1 MPTPPMTCPPLAVL
15 LALAAL
21 AAPRAA
27 ALDGAVAPAP
37 TWPGGLP
44 ADPGFFPIAV
54 WLQSPA
60 NAAAYRAAGVN
71 LYIGLWDGPTE
82 AQLTAL
88 AAAHM
93 PVMCAQNAIGL
104 AHLADRTI
112 VGWTQEDEPDNA
124 QEQKGGGYGPPIAPA
139 EIARLYAAMKAKDAT
154 RPVFLNLGQG
164 TSFTAYIGRG
174 VRTGHDEDYTAYAA
188 GGDVLAFDIYPVNAA
203 EPAVGGKLEFVPKG
217 VARLRAAGGARKPV
231 WCWIET
237 TLIGKDAPAKP
248 TPAQVRCEV
257 WLALIHGAAGIGY
270 FCHSWNPSF
279 DEAGP
284 LHDPA
289 MLAGLTAI
297 NREVRELAPALNSPL
312 ALAGASVVSADPAV
326 PVALLAK
333 RVGSERYLFA
343 GALRAGATM
352 ATFTVPVGSSVEVL
366 GEGRSIVISGHAFSD
381 RFDGYGVHLYRVVG
395 QP

>member
-1 MPTPPMTCPPLAVL
+1 MIATPKPRPQVAIV
-15 LALAAL
+15 LALATL
-21 AAPRAA
+21 AAPWAA
-27 ALDGAVAPAP
+27 AADAPPA
-37 TWPGGLP
+37 WANGLP
-44 ADPGFFPIAV
+44 TDPAFFPIAV

-82 AQLTAL
+82 AQLQELTA
-88 AAAHM
+88 ARM
-93 PVMCAQNAIGL
+93 PVMCAQNAVGL

-124 QEQKGGGYGPPIAPA
+124 QEQKGGGYGPPIEPA
-139 EIARLYAAMKAKDAT
+139 EIARRYAAMKAKDAT

-164 TSFTAYIGRG
+164 TSFTDYIGRG

-203 EPAVGGKLEFVPKG
+203 EKAVGGKLEFVPKG
-217 VARLRAAGGARKPV
+217 VTRLRAAGGGRKPV

-248 TPAQVRCEV
+248 TPAQVRSEV
-257 WLALIHGAAGIGY
+257 WLALIHGAGGIGY

-297 NREVRELAPALNSPL
+297 NRQVRELAPALNSPL
-312 ALAGASVVSADPAV
+312 ALAGVSVASADAAV
-326 PVALLAK
+326 PVAVLAK
-333 RVGSERYLFA
+333 RVGSESYVFA
-343 GALRAGATM
+343 GALRSGATM
-352 ATFTVPVGSSVEVL
+352 ATFTVPDGTSVEVI
-366 GEGRSIVISGHAFSD
+366 GEGRAIPISGHRFAD
-381 RFDGYGVHLYRVVG
+381 RFDGYGVHLYRVLG
-395 QP
+395 NP

>member
-1 MPTPPMTCPPLAVL
+1 MPLPRVFPLPVLALVL
-15 LALAAL
+15 LTGIGADALEGPPAAT
-21 AAPRAA
+21 A
-27 ALDGAVAPAP
+27 
-37 TWPGGLP
+37 TWSNGLP
-44 ADPGFFPIAV
+44 TDPAFFPIAV

-82 AQLTAL
+82 AQLGAL
-88 AAAHM
+88 AAARM
-93 PVMCAQNAIGL
+93 PVMCAQNAVGL

-124 QEQKGGGYGPPIAPA
+124 QERKGGGYGPPIEPA
-139 EIARLYAAMKAKDAT
+139 EIARLYAAMRAKDAT

-174 VRTGHDEDYTAYAA
+174 VRTGHDEDYTAYAL

-203 EPAVGGKLEFVPKG
+203 EKAVGGKLESVPKG
-217 VARLRAAGGARKPV
+217 VTRLRAAGGGRKPV

-248 TPAQVRCEV
+248 TPAQVRSEV
-257 WLALIHGAAGIGY
+257 WLALIAGATGIGY

-284 LHDPA
+284 LHDA
-289 MLAGLTAI
+289 EMLAGLTEI
-297 NREVRELAPALNSPL
+297 NRQVRELAPALNSPL
-312 ALAGASVVSADPAV
+312 LLAGVGVASADAAV

-333 RVGSERYLFA
+333 RVGSESYVFA
-343 GALRAGATM
+343 GALRAGATT
-352 ATFTVPVGSSVEVL
+352 ATFTVPGGRSVEVL
-366 GEGRSIVISGHAFSD
+366 GEGRTIPISGRAFTDS
-381 RFDGYGVHLYRVVG
+381 FAGYGVHLYRVVG
-395 QP
+395 NP

>member
-1 MPTPPMTCPPLAVL
+1 MPMIRPT
-15 LALAAL
+15 LAAILVL
-21 AAPRAA
+21 AAPWAL
-27 ALDGAVAPAP
+27 ALDAPVARPPAWANGP
-37 TWPGGLP
+37 SSA
-44 ADPGFFPIAV
+44 ADFFPIAV

-82 AQLTAL
+82 VQLAEL

-93 PVMCAQNAIGL
+93 PVMCAQNAVGL

-112 VGWTQEDEPDNA
+112 VGWTQVDEPDNA
-124 QEQKGGGYGPPIAPA
+124 QELKGGGYGPPILPA
-139 EIARLYAAMKAKDAT
+139 EIARLYADMKAKDAT

-174 VRTGHDEDYTAYAA
+174 VRTGHDEDYIAYAA

-203 EPAVGGKLEFVPKG
+203 EPAVGSRLEFVPKG
-217 VARLRAAGGARKPV
+217 VTRLRAAGGGRTPV

-237 TLIGKDAPAKP
+237 TRIGKDAPAKP
-248 TPAQVRCEV
+248 TPAQVRSEV
-257 WLALIHGAAGIGY
+257 WLALIHGASGIGY
-270 FCHSWNPSF
+270 FCHSWNPTF

-297 NREVRELAPALNSPL
+297 NQQVRDLAPALNSPL
-312 ALAGASVVSADPAV
+312 TLAGASVVAADPAV

-333 RVGSERYLFA
+333 RVGSESYLFA
-343 GALRAGATM
+343 GALRMGTTM
-352 ATFTVPVGSSVEVL
+352 ATFIVPEGASVEVL
-366 GEGRSIVISGHAFSD
+366 GEGRTIPISGHAFSD
-381 RFDGYGVHLYRVVG
+381 RFEGYGVHLYRVVG
-395 QP
+395 KL